1 MTNTDEKKQN
11 DDKGLLDSLK
21 LIVSK
26 EGRLTD
32 QLKNGKGLQRYAK
45 DLLLL
50 FSLAKDYY
58 QGNYR
63 DIPYKTISA
72 AVVGLLYVINPID
85 IIPDFIPFIGQVD
98 DALVLGFCLKLI
110 QKDLLQYKA
119 WKNDQS
125 ENKPSEK
132 IANSETSTE
141 QDDSATSNETDNVN
155 DKDNDDEADNESD
168 GQAENEMS
176 NKASNEKDDKIESE
190 NENQAVEMENSDK
203 EEDVD
208 TGSKGSKS

>member
-1 MTNTDEKKQN
+1 MTDTDKSREKEE
-11 DDKGLLDSLK
+11 KGLLDSLK

-26 EGRLTD
+26 ESRIND
-32 QLKNGKGLQRYAK
+32 QLNNGKGLQRYAK

-63 DIPYKTISA
+63 DVPYKTISA

-110 QKDLLQYKA
+110 EKDLLKYKN
-119 WKNDQS
+119 WKDGQAEDMPS
-125 ENKPSEK
+125 ENK
-132 IANSETSTE
+132 ANSATSDE
-141 QDDSATSNETDNVN
+141 QDDS
-155 DKDNDDEADNESD
+155 KAD
-168 GQAENEMS
+168 G
-176 NKASNEKDDKIESE
+176 EKT
-190 NENQAVEMENSDK
+190 NSDK
-203 EEDVD
+203 DKKIVSEVDSNDED
-208 TGSKGSKS
+208 SKSKT

>member
-1 MTNTDEKKQN
+1 MTDKVTE
-11 DDKGLLDSLK
+11 DKGLLDSLK

-26 EGRLTD
+26 EGRLND

-50 FSLAKDYY
+50 FSLVKDYY

-119 WKNDQS
+119 WKDSQS
-125 ENKPSEK
+125 ENNPSENT
-132 IANSETSTE
+132 AN
-141 QDDSATSNETDNVN
+141 SATSDEQDNSAIDNEINSE
-155 DKDNDDEADNESD
+155 NDDEADNEID
-168 GQAENEMS
+168 GPADNENNNDAENQT
-176 NKASNEKDDKIESE
+176 AQI
-190 NENQAVEMENSDK
+190 ENSDK
-203 EEDVD
+203 EEETDN
-208 TGSKGSKS
+208 KNSKS

>member
-1 MTNTDEKKQN
+1 MTDIDENKEK
-11 DDKGLLDSLK
+11 DEKGLLDSLK

-26 EGRLTD
+26 ESKIND
-32 QLKNGKGLQRYAK
+32 QLNNGKGLQRYAK

-63 DIPYKTISA
+63 DVPYKTISA

-110 QKDLLQYKA
+110 EKDLLKYKN
-119 WKNDQS
+119 WKDGQTEDKQS
-125 ENKPSEK
+125 KNK
-132 IANSETSTE
+132 ANSATGDE
-141 QDDSATSNETDNVN
+141 QDNSKA
-155 DKDNDDEADNESD
+155 DNDDDKEADD
-168 GQAENEMS
+168 
-176 NKASNEKDDKIESE
+176 EKT
-190 NENQAVEMENSDK
+190 NSDD
-203 EEDVD
+203 EDKKIVSEVD
-208 TGSKGSKS
+208 SNDEDSKSKT

>member
-1 MTNTDEKKQN
+1 M
-11 DDKGLLDSLK
+11 K

-26 EGRLTD
+26 ESKINN
-32 QLKNGKGLQRYAK
+32 QLNNGKGLQRYAK

-63 DIPYKTISA
+63 DVPYKTISA

-110 QKDLLQYKA
+110 EKDLLKYKN
-119 WKNDQS
+119 WKEGQTESTDTTL
-125 ENKPSEK
+125 KAEK
-132 IANSETSTE
+132 NSEEVKEEESEASKEEVDTETS
-141 QDDSATSNETDNVN
+141 
-155 DKDNDDEADNESD
+155 
-168 GQAENEMS
+168 
-176 NKASNEKDDKIESE
+176 KDDKDSIE
-190 NENQAVEMENSDK
+190 K
-203 EEDVD
+203 
-208 TGSKGSKS
+208 

>member
-1 MTNTDEKKQN
+1 MTDTDKSREKEE
-11 DDKGLLDSLK
+11 KGLLDSLK

-26 EGRLTD
+26 ESRIND
-32 QLKNGKGLQRYAK
+32 QLNNGKGLQRYAK

-63 DIPYKTISA
+63 DVPYKTISA

-110 QKDLLQYKA
+110 EKDLLKYKN
-119 WKNDQS
+119 WKDGQAEDKPS
-125 ENKPSEK
+125 ENK
-132 IANSETSTE
+132 ANSATSDE
-141 QDDSATSNETDNVN
+141 QDDSKAD
-155 DKDNDDEADNESD
+155 DKEAD
-168 GQAENEMS
+168 G
-176 NKASNEKDDKIESE
+176 EKT
-190 NENQAVEMENSDK
+190 NSDK
-203 EEDVD
+203 DKKIVSEVDSNDED
-208 TGSKGSKS
+208 SKSKT